1 MADFDHALPPVRL
14 DGSGLSFDDFIR
26 ATRIGQRLELDPQ
39 AAARLDENQDKFLQ
53 AIRSGRRMYGVNT
66 GFADNRDSPL
76 LPAEDMSSLQENL
89 IRSHASGYGPIIPDE
104 VVRGAI
110 AVRAASLSR
119 GYSGVRS
126 EVVTKLLELYNLG
139 LVPAIPCFGSVGAS
153 GDLAP
158 LSHLAMALIGEAKEQ
173 VIAASVLQGASDR
186 MPRDESE
193 RWASFVPLSYE
204 SDGTKRKLG
213 PKEGLALNNGTAFMA
228 SWLGISVFHAENL
241 LAHARLALAMTMEA
255 LFGLTQPFASHVQA
269 LRSHSPIA
277 AEAEALLEI
286 LQGSKCVRWPGGG
299 ERTPASIHVRPDDVQ
314 DDYSLRCAAVAHGA
328 ARGSIA
334 HVKEVVEAE
343 LNAVTDNPMI
353 FTDEG
358 WADEPVQSGAH
369 FHGAILALPADYL
382 RCAITEIAGVS
393 ERRIAKLI
401 DKARNYGLPNY
412 LAREGG
418 IESALMITQYTAA
431 SILNDLKTKCMPHG
445 VDSIPTGN
453 NSEDYV
459 SMGANACRATYES
472 LDSAYGIVAIE
483 LLTATRALNLRLK
496 GSSEIPAVPE
506 DHLSAKT
513 NAVRVSL
520 TEALGLGDLDSK
532 GDVPLAWKIQT
543 CVDLIKS
550 RDLL

>member
-1 MADFDHALPPVRL
+1 MADSDHALAPVRL
-14 DGSGLSFDDFIR
+14 DGSGLSFDDFVR
-26 ATRIGQRLELDPQ
+26 ATRVGQRLELDPQ
-39 AAARLDENQDKFLQ
+39 AAARLDENQRRFVQ
-53 AIRSGRRMYGVNT
+53 AIQSGRRMYGVNT

-76 LPAEDMSSLQENL
+76 LPAEEMSALQENL

-139 LVPAIPCFGSVGAS
+139 LIPAIPCFGSVGAS

-173 VIAASVLQGASDR
+173 EVASAVLRGDSDR
-186 MPRDESE
+186 MSRSEAE
-193 RWASFVPLSYE
+193 RWNSFVPLSYG
-204 SDGTKRKLG
+204 DKRKLG

-228 SWLGISVFHAENL
+228 SWLGISVYHAENL
-241 LAHARLALAMTMEA
+241 LSHARIALAMTMEA
-255 LFGLTQPFASHVQA
+255 MFGLTHPFASHIQA
-269 LRSHSPIA
+269 LRRHPPVA
-277 AEAEALLEI
+277 HEAEALLEW
-286 LQGSKCVRWPGGG
+286 LEGSKCVRWPGGT
-299 ERTPASIHVRPDDVQ
+299 ERTPASIQVRPDDVQ

-334 HVKEVVEAE
+334 HVKAVVEAE

-353 FTDEG
+353 FTDED
-358 WADEPVQSGAH
+358 WAEEPVQSGAH

-382 RCAITEIAGVS
+382 RCAITEIASVS

-445 VDSIPTGN
+445 IDSIPTGN

-483 LLTATRALNLRLK
+483 LMTATRALNLRLK
-496 GSSEIPAVPE
+496 GSAEIPAVPVV
-506 DHLSAKT
+506 HLSAKT
-513 NAVRVSL
+513 NAIRRRM
-520 TEALGLGDLDSK
+520 TEALALDELDSN
-532 GDVPLAWKIQT
+532 GDVPLSGKIQT
-543 CVDLIKS
+543 CVEIIKS
-550 RDLL
+550 GELL